1 MRAINKLIMSI
12 TPSDREYPPLL
23 REIPDRPPWL
33 YVINPII
40 DWDNA
45 MPIAIAGTREPTFHG
60 IALTRKVVKALIDEG
75 FKPIVTG
82 GARGIDRIALRVS
95 AIYNEDGV
103 KVLPCISLSEDIY
116 DPTIEKVS
124 EHLCINDWRSRM
136 SGWLVERNR
145 IVVGMSY
152 ALIVIEARVSNPEWY
167 RYGVAC
173 CGTYHAVKKAK
184 EYERPAFIITPSQD
198 LLKNE
203 DIKEAYRLI
212 VNAGAEPVE
221 TVQELIMKLRHTV
234 KR

>member
-1 MRAINKLIMSI
+1 MRVIDKLIMSI
-12 TPSDREYPPLL
+12 TPNDREYPPLL
-23 REIPDRPPWL
+23 REIPDRPSYL
-33 YVINPII
+33 YVINPVVV
-40 DWDNA
+40 WSNS
-45 MPIAIAGTREPTFHG
+45 MPIAIAGTREPTSYG
-60 IALTRKVVKALIDEG
+60 IKLTRKVVKALIDEG

-95 AIYNEDGV
+95 ATYGEDSV
-103 KVLPCISLSEDIY
+103 KVPPCLLSLGEDIY

-124 EHLCINDWRSRM
+124 EHLCTGNWQSRM

-152 ALIVIEARVSNPEWY
+152 ALIIPEARVSNPEWY

-184 EYERPAFIITPSQD
+184 EYERPAFIFTPSQD
-198 LLKNE
+198 SPE
-203 DIKEAYRLI
+203 DVREAYRLI
-212 VNAGAEPVE
+212 VNTGAEPVE
-221 TVQELIMKLRHTV
+221 TVQELIMELKHAV